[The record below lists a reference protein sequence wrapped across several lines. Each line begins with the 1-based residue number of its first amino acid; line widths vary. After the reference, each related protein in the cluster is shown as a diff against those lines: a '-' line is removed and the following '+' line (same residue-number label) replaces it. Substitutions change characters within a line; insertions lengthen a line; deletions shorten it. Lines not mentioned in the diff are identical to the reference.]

1 MSQSV
6 SDPASEDGKPLTPEQ
21 AGLVARMRWL
31 MLLSGL
37 ATFLG
42 IAVVLGVIGY
52 RVFKVEGSTAQADV
66 TAQLPKGAMII
77 STAVAEDRLV
87 VTIDV
92 RGTIEIRTF
101 DVKSLKPAGRLK
113 FATEP

>member
-1 MSQSV
+1 
-6 SDPASEDGKPLTPEQ
+6 
-21 AGLVARMRWL
+21 

-52 RVFKVEGSTAQADV
+52 RVFKSEGSALPADV

-77 STAVAEDRLV
+77 STAVAADRLV
-87 VTIDV
+87 LTIDV
-92 RGTIEIRTF
+92 RGTVEIRTF
-101 DVKSLKPAGRLK
+101 DVKSLRPLGRLK

>member
-1 MSQSV
+1 
-6 SDPASEDGKPLTPEQ
+6 
-21 AGLVARMRWL
+21 MRWL

-42 IAVVLGVIGY
+42 IAVVLGIIGY
-52 RVFKVEGSTAQADV
+52 RVFRGEGSGGSAPADV

-87 VTIDV
+87 VTLDV
-92 RGTIEIRTF
+92 RGTVEIRTF
-101 DVKSLKPAGRLK
+101 DVKSLRPLGRLK

>member
-1 MSQSV
+1 
-6 SDPASEDGKPLTPEQ
+6 
-21 AGLVARMRWL
+21 

-52 RVFKVEGSTAQADV
+52 RVFKSEGSALPADV

-77 STAVAEDRLV
+77 STAVAADRLV
-87 VTIDV
+87 LTIDV